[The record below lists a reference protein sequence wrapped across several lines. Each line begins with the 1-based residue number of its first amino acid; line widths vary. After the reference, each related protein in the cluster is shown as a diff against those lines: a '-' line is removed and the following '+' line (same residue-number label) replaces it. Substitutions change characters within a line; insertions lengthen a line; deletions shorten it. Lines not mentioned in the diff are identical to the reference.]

1 MALPEPSEIVQLVRG
16 WLEANQKEDRRLEFK
31 LRISLSKSDVGARA
45 EFIRDVISLA
55 NSEGEFPREPGF
67 LVIGFKNG
75 QYQDVRPECYDGA
88 TFSQIVQA
96 YVAPEIN
103 LSYQELANG
112 EQGSVGVI
120 VIPSDPSVVYVA
132 RKELRDDKGR
142 AELLPGQCWG
152 RKSAGLKVALE
163 GDMIQARIR
172 DIVSREVEDAKK
184 RLRKKI
190 EKLEREGGAAL
201 DVKRLRFEIEATND
215 PALLQRLVDKLLPYA
230 REFGHGVKYEVLD
243 ALSEVTGRAQ
253 QSMPAELASSV
264 DEVLS
269 LLMPVGWG
277 GMLYPAREE
286 ISSDDEELLERIEH
300 LNFEITWA
308 ACRYL
313 RDAAVVKVAAK
324 RYRDLIRFTGLNKLQ
339 RLYPSFLENAQRCQ
353 EKCNEERHG
362 NIFSEGWAILEGEI
376 KDALDQGAQDTFEGL
391 HKSKPLHSAT
401 RMTKARTGK
410 KNT

>member
-1 MALPEPSEIVQLVRG
+1 
-16 WLEANQKEDRRLEFK
+16 
-31 LRISLSKSDVGARA
+31 
-45 EFIRDVISLA
+45 
-55 NSEGEFPREPGF
+55 
-67 LVIGFKNG
+67 
-75 QYQDVRPECYDGA
+75 
-88 TFSQIVQA
+88 
-96 YVAPEIN
+96 
-103 LSYQELANG
+103 
-112 EQGSVGVI
+112 
-120 VIPSDPSVVYVA
+120 
-132 RKELRDDKGR
+132 
-142 AELLPGQCWG
+142 
-152 RKSAGLKVALE
+152 
-163 GDMIQARIR
+163 MIQARIR

-190 EKLEREGGAAL
+190 EKLEREGGAAF
-201 DVKRLRFEIEATND
+201 DVKRLRFEIEASND

-230 REFGHGVKYEVLD
+230 REFGNGVKHEVLD
-243 ALSEVTGRAQ
+243 ALSEITGRAQ

-286 ISSDDEELLERIEH
+286 ISSNDEELLARIEH

-339 RLYPSFLENAQRCQ
+339 RLYRSFLENARRCQ
-353 EKCNEERHG
+353 EKCNEEQHG

-376 KDALDQGAQDTFEGL
+376 KDALDQGAQDTLEGL
-391 HKSKPLHSAT
+391 HKSKLLHSAT
-401 RMTKARTGK
+401 RMKKERTGK